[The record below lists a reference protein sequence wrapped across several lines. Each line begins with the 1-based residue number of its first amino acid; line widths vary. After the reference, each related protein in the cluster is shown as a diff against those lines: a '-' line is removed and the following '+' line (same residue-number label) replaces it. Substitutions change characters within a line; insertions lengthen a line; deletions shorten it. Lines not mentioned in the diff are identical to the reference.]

1 MRVQRREDKCGNQ
14 HLWQCICVEYM
25 LHVYVC
31 SSRLRE
37 IAVSQCYCACVCVYE
52 KLTVTA
58 LNFVTKCL

>member
-25 LHVYVC
+25 LRLYVWC
-31 SSRLRE
+31 VLPE